1 MSYFLN
7 AIWISKFNPDVS
19 VNSPNQSPISAVA
32 LSNVIFNISNQA
44 VVPTTTAYIQSSV
57 NMPLNALDE
66 RGVNTLDVNSLN
78 QVDPFYPAGNS
89 PLDSDKLYKI
99 IVYNIHFQHR
109 TM

>member
-7 AIWISKFNPDVS
+7 GIWISKFNPKVN
-19 VNSPNQSPISAVA
+19 VNSPNQSPIDAVA

-66 RGVNTLDVNSLN
+66 IGLN

-89 PLDSDKLYKI
+89 PLDSYKLYKI
-99 IVYNIHFQHR
+99 IVCKFHFQQQTVR
-109 TM
+109 F